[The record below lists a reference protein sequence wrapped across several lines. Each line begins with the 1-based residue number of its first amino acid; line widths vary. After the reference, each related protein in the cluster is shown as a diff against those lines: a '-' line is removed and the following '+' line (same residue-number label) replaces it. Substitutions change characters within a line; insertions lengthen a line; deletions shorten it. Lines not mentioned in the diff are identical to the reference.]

1 LSSLNIH
8 LEPASYDSAMLE
20 AQAHQQLKALLRL
33 EGECRWPHHLTLS
46 RMVARSLR
54 RGDQTLVR
62 LAPGSDPSWLLGLL
76 VPLALHETPVALV
89 LSPGLRQRLL
99 QVELPRLEAVG
110 LSLPCWEGLQAPVTA
125 RLWLLQ
131 HGDLVQAWR
140 SGLLGDRQLVVP
152 EAELL
157 EPLLRQAL
165 GVVIATEHWEQLR
178 RSLPAAAASLL
189 QLHERLSRRVLAR
202 PCGPLQQV
210 SIPPEDEAP
219 LRQLLGVLAPLPDP
233 WPQWLA
239 TGDEGWTSWAQ
250 VNPTLLQWEL
260 HRQPLEPLTAMAGL
274 LQQRGAVLVGELP
287 EITERILGFEPEV
300 RLSLAD
306 PPLQDP
312 LPLYAPQGQALP
324 NAPHYASHLLEHCRR
339 LVLAQ
344 AGLTVV
350 LLDDDGLRRG
360 LTSALAAEFGS
371 RVGHQLTAPESNGV
385 LCCSWSWWLD
395 HQSRLPLPCQL
406 VAATLPI
413 ASLEDPLTAA
423 RVAALRRQGRDWFR
437 ELLLPEALGR
447 LQRSVAGLRRNG
459 GRLAV
464 LDGRLRRRGWGRQV
478 LEALEPW
485 VALQR
490 LLPN

>member
-1 LSSLNIH
+1 
-8 LEPASYDSAMLE
+8 MLE
-20 AQAHQQLKALLRL
+20 ARAHQQLKALLRQ
-33 EGECRWPHHLTLS
+33 EGEARWPHHLTLS
-46 RMVARSLR
+46 RLVARSLR
-54 RGDQTLVR
+54 RSDQTLVR

-76 VPLALHETPVALV
+76 VPLALHDSPVALLV
-89 LSPGLRQRLL
+89 SGALRQRLL

-110 LSLPCWEGLQAPVTA
+110 LSLPCWEGSSAPTSA

-131 HGDLVQAWR
+131 HDQLVAAWR
-140 SGLLGDRQLVVP
+140 QGGLGERQLVVP
-152 EAELL
+152 EGELL

-165 GVVIATEHWEQLR
+165 GVVIDTEHWEQLR
-178 RSLPAAAASLL
+178 RSLPAAAASVL

-210 SIPPEDEAP
+210 PIASEDEAP
-219 LRQLLGVLAPLPDP
+219 LRQLLALLSPLPDP

-239 TGDEGWTSWAQ
+239 CGGDGWTSWAQ
-250 VNPTLLQWEL
+250 VNPALLQWQW
-260 HRQPLEPLTAMAGL
+260 HHQPLDPLAVMHDL
-274 LQQRGAVLVGELP
+274 FQERGVVLVGPWPEAPGSALP
-287 EITERILGFEPEV
+287 VPGLRPSV
-300 RLSLAD
+300 QLSLAD
-306 PPLQDP
+306 PPLLDP
-312 LPLYAPQGQALP
+312 LPLFAPQGQALP
-324 NAPHYASHLLEHCRR
+324 NAPHYATHLLDQCRR
-339 LVLAQ
+339 LVLGQ
-344 AGLTVV
+344 SGLSVV
-350 LLDDDGLRRG
+350 LVDDEGLRLG

-385 LCCSWSWWLD
+385 ICCSWSWWLA
-395 HQSRLPLPCQL
+395 HQQRLPLPGQL

-447 LQRSVAGLRRNG
+447 LQLAVAGLRRNG

-485 VALQR
+485 VALPR
-490 LLPN
+490 LLPS